1 VSDDLV
7 AFLRARLD
15 EDEREAEY
23 ALEKLSACTGVHVS
37 DPDDGGDIG
46 HMVAYSFH
54 SLRHNPARVLRQV
67 KSGRK
72 ILALHHPDQELE
84 SWYWG
89 HRACAE
95 CKSPWHRIIPHR
107 PPTEIGPETGCPT
120 LQALAAVY
128 DSHPGYRQEWK
139 P

>member
-46 HMVAYSFH
+46 HMVAY
-54 SLRHNPARVLRQV
+54 LRHNPPRALREV
-67 KSGRK
+67 EAKRRIVDDYRISVNACRHITGSELDSPGYKSMCGGRD
-72 ILALHHPDQELE
+72 AF
-84 SWYWG
+84 
-89 HRACAE
+89 RAAC
-95 CKSPWHRIIPHR
+95 I
-107 PPTEIGPETGCPT
+107 
-120 LQALAAVY
+120 ALAAVY
-128 DSHPGYRQEWK
+128 SDHPDCRQEWK